1 LVGRAFGGWRMK
13 DEGGRGDMGR
23 MCVFVIER
31 KGKAE
36 VQGEMMRVLI
46 WFSGK
51 RLGQMGTGR

>member
-1 LVGRAFGGWRMK
+1 MK